1 MGRSASDLAKTHMR
15 LRSLA
20 ATRSSSRGLG
30 RCTADL
36 MSVCAAV
43 CLAIAPLRAQ
53 VAPPRGTLDGVVTD
67 TSLAPLAGASAW
79 ILGTKLEVSTGDNG
93 RFRITGI
100 PAGNYI
106 VVIRKLGYAPFS
118 STVSVAAG
126 DTTRASFAL
135 VQQQVTLGK
144 VVVNAAAPVGPL
156 AEFEFR
162 RALGMGQFM
171 TQAEIEKL
179 NMVGTSDL
187 LRTFRSVTVT
197 SKAVLASRL
206 LPAMGCPMQFY
217 VDGLA
222 ITVRDLEVDLP
233 PPHAI
238 AGVEVHAN
246 TATVPLQYASL
257 GGGGIVGRGGGIC
270 GVILI
275 WTKY

>member
-1 MGRSASDLAKTHMR
+1 MGW
-15 LRSLA
+15 
-20 ATRSSSRGLG
+20 
-30 RCTADL
+30 CTAHP

-43 CLAIAPLRAQ
+43 CLASAPLRAQ
-53 VAPPRGTLDGVVTD
+53 EVAPRGTLDGVVTD
-67 TSLAPLAGASAW
+67 TSLAPLAGASTW
-79 ILGTKLEVSTGDNG
+79 ILGTKLEVNTDDNG

-100 PAGNYI
+100 PAGTYI

-118 STVSVAAG
+118 STVSVAVG

-135 VQQQVTLGK
+135 VPQSVTLDK
-144 VVVNAAAPVGPL
+144 VVVSVAAAAGPL
-156 AEFEFR
+156 AEFESR

-171 TQAEIEKL
+171 TQSQIEKL

-187 LRTFRSVTVT
+187 LRTFHSVSVTP
-197 SKAVLASRL
+197 KAVLASRL

-217 VDGLA
+217 VDGVA

-233 PPHAI
+233 PPHSI
-238 AGVEVHAN
+238 AGIEVHVN
-246 TATVPLQYASL
+246 TATLPAQYASL

-275 WTKY
+275 WRRN